1 MELKGKYSVIPD
13 INSVWIIFVQIKRN
27 VKSKYEAIVH
37 CIKSILLTVV
47 TYAGSAQKLLK
58 AYLIGGFL

>member
-1 MELKGKYSVIPD
+1 MGLKGKYSVIPD

-37 CIKSILLTVV
+37 CTKSILLTVV
-47 TYAGSAQKLLK
+47 KFPMQDLHKNYLKL
-58 AYLIGGFL
+58 I